1 LKNQLLVTRFYGI
14 LSVKQIKKKIM
25 TKIQIDKISSI
36 TKNLELKHN
45 ENIIDDPN
53 ASLSCEMGS
62 VFAVEILEDKSIYNE
77 LELPSGRMSKLKKG
91 DIIAVAL
98 GQRRALKGF
107 VGDLPTSLKAGD
119 IIHLLNFG
127 GVAGICTSS
136 NTREVGEPMR
146 IRVLGGITRK
156 GKQLNINQKMLYKP
170 KDKMT
175 SNVPLIIVTGTSMDS
190 GKTTVATE
198 IIKTL
203 TRMGMKL
210 AGTKL
215 TGVGAQRDIYK
226 MQDYGV
232 YEAVSFV
239 DAGITSTAM
248 IDDASIIDMTRGAL
262 DHLSKGKPDA
272 IIIEFGDGLMGRYGV
287 NAVLQTPEIQKNVRL
302 HIGCAGDP
310 IGAIGLARGCEAIG
324 VPIDVIS
331 GPVTDNEVGQSIV
344 KGELDV
350 IVYNAFNPTNEW
362 MDLVISRWLHE
373 YQLSA

>member
-1 LKNQLLVTRFYGI
+1 
-14 LSVKQIKKKIM
+14 M
-25 TKIQIDKISSI
+25 TKIFIDKISSV
-36 TKNLELKHN
+36 TKNLELKHT

-53 ASLSCEMGS
+53 TDLSCDMGT
-62 VFAVEILEDKSIYNE
+62 VLAAEVLEDKSLYNE

-91 DIIAVAL
+91 DTIAVAL

-107 VGDLPTSLKAGD
+107 VGNLPTSLKPGD

-127 GVAGICTSS
+127 GVAGECTSA
-136 NTREVGEPMR
+136 NLKEVGDPLR

-156 GKQLNINQKMLYKP
+156 GKQLNINQKTLYAP
-170 KDKMT
+170 KKDMK
-175 SNVPLIIVTGTSMDS
+175 SDIPLIIVTGTSMDS

-198 IIKTL
+198 IIKAL
-203 TRMGMKL
+203 SRMGMKL

-215 TGVGAQRDIYK
+215 TGVGALRDLYK

-232 YEAVSFV
+232 YNAVSFM
-239 DAGITSTAM
+239 DAGITSTAN
-248 IDDASIIDMTRGAL
+248 IDDETIVDVTKGAL
-262 DHLSKGKPDA
+262 DHLSKDKPDA

-287 NAVLQTPEIQKNVRL
+287 DAILQMPEIQKNVRL

-310 IGAIGLARGCEAIG
+310 VGAIGLAKGCNEIG
-324 VPIDVIS
+324 LPIDVIS
-331 GPVTDNEVGQSIV
+331 GPVTDNQVGQSII
-344 KGELDV
+344 KDELDV

-362 MDLVISRWLHE
+362 MDLVISRWLQE